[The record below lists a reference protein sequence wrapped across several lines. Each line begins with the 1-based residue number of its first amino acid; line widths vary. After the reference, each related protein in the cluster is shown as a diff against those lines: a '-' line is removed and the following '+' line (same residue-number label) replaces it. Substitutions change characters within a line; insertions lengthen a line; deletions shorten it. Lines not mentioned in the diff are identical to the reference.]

1 VDRALEQTLPTNPRR
16 PPDIA
21 PSQSGCRAPEP
32 FGDAG
37 TSGNIPPRLDIKV
50 SAPSPAELPREFRAP
65 ALRRRA
71 LQAIAALGA
80 LVAIFLLAPGLG
92 QVRDRLAGASP
103 GWLVLATLFEGLSF
117 LSYVV
122 MFGPVFCTG
131 LTWRRSWQIGGSEL
145 AMGSLVPASGAGGLA
160 LGAWVLH
167 RGGMDGRRIAR
178 RSVAFFLIK
187 SGVNF
192 LAVAVLGTVLAL
204 GLLGPELSLWLT
216 AFPAVM
222 ATLVLATV
230 VAIPRLGP
238 GRAPGPEA
246 SRLRRGLNAT
256 RRAVTEGAAEALQIL
271 RSGNRGVLAGSVG
284 YWAFDNAVLWATFHA
299 FGLSP
304 PLTIILMGYLI
315 GQLGGLLPIP
325 GGIGGIDGG
334 LIGTLI
340 VYGAPAAGTAAAV
353 LGYRVILFW
362 LPLMIGGIAF
372 AALRRDMPGGYEL
385 ASCAPAIAAQ
395 SA

>member
-1 VDRALEQTLPTNPRR
+1 MAPVT
-16 PPDIA
+16 IA
-21 PSQSGCRAPEP
+21 HRGSEHSGVLRKIR
-32 FGDAG
+32 
-37 TSGNIPPRLDIKV
+37 NIPPALDIKV
-50 SAPSPAELPREFRAP
+50 SARSPAELPREFRAR

-71 LQAIAALGA
+71 LQAIAALGV

-92 QVRDRLAGASP
+92 HVRDRLAGASP
-103 GWLVLATLFEGLSF
+103 AWLVLATLLEGLSF
-117 LSYVV
+117 ACYVV
-122 MFGPVFCTG
+122 MFGPIFCTG
-131 LTWRRSWQIGGSEL
+131 LSWRRSWQIGGSEL

-167 RGGMDGRRIAR
+167 RGGMDGQRIAR

-204 GLLGPELSLWLT
+204 GVFGPGLSPWLT
-216 AFPAVM
+216 ALPAAV
-222 ATLVLATV
+222 AALALGAV

-238 GRAPGPEA
+238 GRTPVPES
-246 SRLRRGLNAT
+246 SRLRRGLSAS
-256 RRAVTEGAAEALQIL
+256 RRAVIDGTSEALQIL
-271 RSGNRGVLAGSVG
+271 RSGNRRVLAGSFG
-284 YWAFDNAVLWATFHA
+284 YWIFDNAVLWATFRA

-304 PLTIILMGYLI
+304 PLTVILMGYLI

-325 GGIGGIDGG
+325 GGVGGIDGG

-340 VYGAPAAGTAAAV
+340 VYGTPAAGTAAAV

-362 LPLMIGGIAF
+362 LPLIVGGIAF